1 MQITSQGMI
10 RLYYM
15 IGQDYRASRLTA
27 ENRRAD
33 PIALRLD
40 DGIPAGT
47 IRVRAFGSAAPTAGP
62 ILDVTSRHAVE
73 IDSASRLVTIGTRH
87 SRWS

>member
-1 MQITSQGMI
+1 MI
-10 RLYYM
+10 RLYNM
-15 IGQDYRASRLTA
+15 IGHSYRTSRLTA

-40 DGIPAGT
+40 DGRPART
-47 IRVRAFGSAAPTAGP
+47 IRVAFGSAAPTAGP